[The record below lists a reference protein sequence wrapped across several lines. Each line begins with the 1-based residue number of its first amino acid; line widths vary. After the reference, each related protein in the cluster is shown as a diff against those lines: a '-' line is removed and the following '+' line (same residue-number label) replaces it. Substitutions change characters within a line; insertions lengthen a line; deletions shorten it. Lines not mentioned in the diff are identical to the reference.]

1 MGAARGG
8 NKIGEA
14 TSLGDAQAA
23 HVRGLGAGFDPQV
36 ISAQDALKGFLG
48 QIMVSRLDLVA
59 RERQLSGPGSSGMN
73 RILTAKPNR
82 LFCAPPDR
90 ILHMTESKHQEVLDA
105 LNAAMQGKACPM
117 CGGQER
123 TLIDRFSRQ
132 DITEIGEPFHSSV
145 GKVVTTTA
153 RLVTHPEALYLPFA
167 ILVCEKCGL
176 MTYHHL
182 GRLKIAC

>member
-1 MGAARGG
+1 
-8 NKIGEA
+8 
-14 TSLGDAQAA
+14 
-23 HVRGLGAGFDPQV
+23 
-36 ISAQDALKGFLG
+36 
-48 QIMVSRLDLVA
+48 MVSRLDLVA
-59 RERQLSGPGSSGMN
+59 RERQISPGSSGMN
-73 RILTAKPNR
+73 RIRTAKPNR

-182 GRLKIAC
+182 GRLKIAY

>member
-1 MGAARGG
+1 
-8 NKIGEA
+8 
-14 TSLGDAQAA
+14 
-23 HVRGLGAGFDPQV
+23 
-36 ISAQDALKGFLG
+36 
-48 QIMVSRLDLVA
+48 
-59 RERQLSGPGSSGMN
+59 MN
-73 RILTAKPNR
+73 RIRTAKPNR
-82 LFCAPPDR
+82 LFVRHLIEFFP
-90 ILHMTESKHQEVLDA
+90 MTEDKHQEVLDA

-145 GKVVTTTA
+145 GKIVTTTA

-182 GRLKIAC
+182 DRLKIAY

>member
-1 MGAARGG
+1 
-8 NKIGEA
+8 
-14 TSLGDAQAA
+14 
-23 HVRGLGAGFDPQV
+23 
-36 ISAQDALKGFLG
+36 
-48 QIMVSRLDLVA
+48 
-59 RERQLSGPGSSGMN
+59 MN
-73 RILTAKPNR
+73 RIRTAKPNR

-182 GRLKIAC
+182 GRLKIAY

>member
-1 MGAARGG
+1 MIEAHWRGDLAAR
-8 NKIGEA
+8 N
-14 TSLGDAQAA
+14 AA
-23 HVRGLGAGFDPQV
+23 PRDVRHLIEF
-36 ISAQDALKGFLG
+36 F
-48 QIMVSRLDLVA
+48 R
-59 RERQLSGPGSSGMN
+59 
-73 RILTAKPNR
+73 
-82 LFCAPPDR
+82 
-90 ILHMTESKHQEVLDA
+90 MTEDKHQEVLDA

-145 GKVVTTTA
+145 GKVVKTTA

-182 GRLKIAC
+182 DRLEIAY

>member
-1 MGAARGG
+1 M
-8 NKIGEA
+8 IPE
-14 TSLGDAQAA
+14 
-23 HVRGLGAGFDPQV
+23 V

-48 QIMVSRLDLVA
+48 QIMVSRLDFVA
-59 RERQLSGPGSSGMN
+59 RERHLAAGIEWDEPHTDRKAEQTL
-73 RILTAKPNR
+73 
-82 LFCAPPDR
+82 CAPPDR